1 MKKPLI
7 FKPREKFLI
16 LELMPSGVNGL
27 FLSVDDDH
35 NLIFEKLVRNI
46 DLRKFFR
53 SPMRRV
59 TQQSWEGNYLFK
71 GHRKVIAVAD
81 STLATTIPI
90 PVDLVREPG
99 AEHAGITVPEL
110 ENMIAQEQAKI
121 FNQCRAEA
129 AERLGIH
136 ELDTMLVG
144 EKAKYFKVDGNSV
157 MDAVGF
163 AGKKITLLLEL
174 TFTTR
179 EIFEKLQQFFN
190 APEDFFFAESAQVR
204 LSSLARARKL
214 PVNLVFSEGADAA
227 SSLFILESSKAG
239 HPILYREPFAWRF
252 DAIFG
257 RIAGELGV
265 SASGA
270 KAVYEHYTKKGF
282 SESAGRAFRKMIEPA
297 IEELLREIE
306 KKKIKGFLYID
317 APHALP
323 LEMPYRHA
331 GVIIEELPLAEV
343 LAGLGFGDGVQGSTV
358 STHALSRHL
367 LPFLEAYFD
376 KSDLEINQKLRR
388 RLHWLAV

>member
-7 FKPREKFLI
+7 FKPHEKFLV

-27 FLSVDDDH
+27 FLSVDDDRT
-35 NLIFEKLVRNI
+35 LIFEKFMRNI
-46 DLRKFFR
+46 DLKKFFR
-53 SPMRRV
+53 SPMRRA

-81 STLATTIPI
+81 SSLATTIPI
-90 PVDLVREPG
+90 PVDLVREQG
-99 AEHAGITVPEL
+99 AERTEIGVPEL

-121 FNQCRAEA
+121 FNQCRSEA

-144 EKAKYFKVDGNSV
+144 EKAKYFKVDGN
-157 MDAVGF
+157 AVVDPVGH
-163 AGKKITLLLEL
+163 AGKKISLLLEL

-179 EIFEKLQQFFN
+179 EIFETLQQFFN
-190 APEDFFFAESAQVR
+190 APENFFFAESAQVR
-204 LSSLARARKL
+204 LSSLARERKL
-214 PVNLVFSEGADAA
+214 PINLVFSDHGTT
-227 SSLFILESSKAG
+227 SLFILEETKAG
-239 HPILYREPFAWRF
+239 HPILYREPFTWNF

-265 SASGA
+265 SATGA
-270 KAVYEHYTKKGF
+270 QAVYGHYIKNGF
-282 SESAGRAFRKMIEPA
+282 SDTASRAFKKMIDPA
-297 IEELLREIE
+297 LEELLREVE
-306 KKKIKGFLYID
+306 KKKLKGFLYID

-323 LEMPYRHA
+323 LAMPYRHE
-331 GVIIEELPLAEV
+331 GVVFEALPLAEV
-343 LAGLGFGDGVQGSTV
+343 LHGLGFGEGVQGNTLSE
-358 STHALSRHL
+358 HALARHL

>member
-7 FKPREKFLI
+7 FKPHEKFLV

-27 FLSVDDDH
+27 FLSVDEDR
-35 NLIFEKLVRNI
+35 NLLFEKFVRNI
-46 DLRKFFR
+46 DLKKFFK
-53 SPMRRV
+53 SPMRRA

-71 GHRKVIAVAD
+71 GHRRVIAVAD

-90 PVDLVREPG
+90 PVNLVRETG
-99 AEHAGITVPEL
+99 AERTEISVPEL

-121 FNQCRAEA
+121 FNQCRNAA
-129 AERLGIH
+129 AERLGVH

-144 EKAKYFKVDGNSV
+144 EKAKYFKVDGDEV
-157 MDAVGF
+157 VDPVGH
-163 AGKKITLLLEL
+163 AGKKISLLLEL

-179 EIFEKLQQFFN
+179 EIFETLQQFFN

-214 PVNLVFSEGADAA
+214 PINLVFSDHGTT
-227 SSLFILESSKAG
+227 SLFILEQTKEG
-239 HPILYREPFAWRF
+239 HPILYREPFTWNF
-252 DAIFG
+252 EAIFG

-265 SASGA
+265 SAA
-270 KAVYEHYTKKGF
+270 AAQAVYGHYAKKGF
-282 SESAGRAFRKMIEPA
+282 SDMAARAFKKMIDPA
-297 IEELLREIE
+297 VEELLSEVE
-306 KKKIKGFLYID
+306 KKKLKGFLYID

-323 LEMPYRHA
+323 LAMPYHHA
-331 GVIIEELPLAEV
+331 GVVLDELPLAEI
-343 LAGLGFGDGVQGSTV
+343 LRGLGFSEGVQGSTL
-358 STHALSRHL
+358 SSHALARHL